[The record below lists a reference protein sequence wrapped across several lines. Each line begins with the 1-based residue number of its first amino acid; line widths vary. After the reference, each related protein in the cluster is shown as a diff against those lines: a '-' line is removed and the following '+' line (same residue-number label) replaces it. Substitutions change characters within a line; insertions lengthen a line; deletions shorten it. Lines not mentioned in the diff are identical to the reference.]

1 MPGLVVSCVLLSGY
15 LLRMGD
21 RCESMHVNL
30 PTHLLV
36 ILDVW
41 TKSYLAL
48 PWSALLMVVPFVLFE
63 VAVPKERKNQIRQ
76 GMLVI
81 LTLIVVSIS
90 ALTAWSVVDVQDRLL
105 RACTQPQS
113 HNRRARRHTEHT
125 FAFGS
130 GCWWS
135 LTFASRPYDFASQRL
150 LRSEKNI
157 VPIPRHPWGV
167 FFDGVR

>member
-1 MPGLVVSCVLLSGY
+1 MNRQIRPAFRDYMLAGSIVMPGLVVSCVLLSGY
-15 LLRMGD
+15 LLRLGD

-90 ALTAWSVVDVQDRLL
+90 AFTAWSVVDVQDRLL
-105 RACTQPQS
+105 RACA
-113 HNRRARRHTEHT
+113 NRNPTIGEPGDTSNPHSPSAQG
-125 FAFGS
+125 A
-130 GCWWS
+130 
-135 LTFASRPYDFASQRL
+135 
-150 LRSEKNI
+150 
-157 VPIPRHPWGV
+157 
-167 FFDGVR
+167 DGR